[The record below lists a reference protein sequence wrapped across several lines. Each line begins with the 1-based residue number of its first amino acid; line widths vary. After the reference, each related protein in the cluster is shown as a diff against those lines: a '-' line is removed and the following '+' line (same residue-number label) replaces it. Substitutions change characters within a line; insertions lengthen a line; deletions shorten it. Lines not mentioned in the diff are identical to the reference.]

1 MPGVDIGFRVQ
12 ANRER
17 VEVLYVQSACG
28 LPVLRFDSAM
38 NPTVTRDIYPY
49 LVGDKVDIGEPG
61 TVLTIGSPT
70 MQTVVE
76 TPVHRVNRLPIRPM
90 ESSMRYAL
98 HATALAIAASL
109 LAACSSDNSAT
120 LVTDTKP
127 SDAVNTT
134 AVAFMSDVH
143 FENIYGDLKSSQFAG
158 IPTKDGH
165 NATIRTMYAQL
176 TSTRLFNENFFAFR
190 AALDDAYGKGI
201 RLVALPG
208 DISDDAQPINIDGL
222 ADILHAYQSKGMRF
236 FIAPGNH
243 DPNEPYDDDEAGKND
258 FLTKDGKEQKV
269 YAVNSADCKAKDPTV
284 VCTNQLM
291 EQGYEKLLTKL
302 GDFGYAPNKND
313 IYWETPF
320 SSYPDGKY
328 SYEDAVA
335 AADLSKRQ
343 FEICTEGEGGK
354 YKVADKVYSRCTSMF
369 DASYL
374 VEPVKGIWL
383 LALDGNVHA
392 PNANFDPAN
401 PKYFKGYDSA
411 GDGGWNKMLTHKAHQ
426 IDWIKSVAA
435 RAKAQGKQLMSFS
448 HYPTM
453 DFYANQ
459 TEAMKAVF
467 KPGAFQV
474 SRMPA
479 AATTAALAATGLP
492 LHVGGHM
499 HFNGTNDYKDAAGNY
514 LVNVQ
519 APSLAVFGA
528 AYKIIHYQS
537 KDLIDV
543 QTVGLNTVARHNEL
557 FPLYQVEYDYLQS
570 STAPS
575 DIAKRWNRSI
585 LDSKSYGEFT
595 RTYFGELSRLRF
607 MGDYWPCEMKEAAMS
622 LDLRHML
629 ILSQLQTKVTLAQL
643 KDNPSVLPLTAT
655 CAAKGTPSGDSVA
668 ASQLTADWAAATAKA
683 EQVAAAAK
691 LKLADFA
698 KVSAY
703 EFYGDFHRTVYAG
716 ELALR
721 DMGAE
726 RVAQYKVLMSAFPA
740 SPTAIL
746 KVGDQLS
753 DQNPVHVPFQSQFK
767 QVFSILKGLG
777 TGKPSDHFTIDRKAQ
792 KLNNVSQSA
801 LSFN

>member
-1 MPGVDIGFRVQ
+1 
-12 ANRER
+12 
-17 VEVLYVQSACG
+17 
-28 LPVLRFDSAM
+28 
-38 NPTVTRDIYPY
+38 
-49 LVGDKVDIGEPG
+49 
-61 TVLTIGSPT
+61 
-70 MQTVVE
+70 
-76 TPVHRVNRLPIRPM
+76 
-90 ESSMRYAL
+90 MRYAL
-98 HATALAIAASL
+98 PAAALSAAAVAAL
-109 LAACSSDNSAT
+109 LVACGSDNSPAPE
-120 LVTDTKP
+120 VKPPADT
-127 SDAVNTT
+127 VNST

-143 FENIYGDLKSSQFAG
+143 FENIYGDLKSTQFAG
-158 IPTKDGH
+158 IPTKDGK

-176 TSTRLFNENFFAFR
+176 TSTRLFNENYFAFR
-190 AALDDAYGKGI
+190 AALDDAYSKGL

-222 ADILHAYQSKGMRF
+222 TDILHEYQAKGMRF

-258 FLTKDGKEQKV
+258 FLTKDGKEQKI
-269 YAVNSADCKAKDPTV
+269 YAVNNAACKAKDPSV
-284 VCTNQLM
+284 ICTNQLM

-302 GDFGYAPNKND
+302 GEFGYAPNKND
-313 IYWETPF
+313 VYWETPF
-320 SSYPDGKY
+320 SSYADGKY
-328 SYEDAVA
+328 SYDAAVA
-335 AADLSKRQ
+335 AADLGKRQ

-354 YKVADKVYSRCTSMF
+354 YKVAGKTYSRCTNMI

-401 PKYFKGYDSA
+401 PKYFKGYDNA
-411 GDGGWNKMLTHKAHQ
+411 GDGGWNKMLTHKIHQ
-426 IDWIKSVAA
+426 IEWIKSVAA

-459 TEAMKAVF
+459 TDAMKAVF

-474 SRMPA
+474 TRMPA
-479 AATTAALAATGLP
+479 TATTAAMAATGLP
-492 LHVGGHM
+492 LHIGGHM
-499 HFNGTNDYKDAAGNY
+499 HFNGTNDYKDSAGNY

-528 AYKIIHYQS
+528 AYKIVSYQS

-557 FPLYQVEYDYLQS
+557 FPLYQVEYDYLQGS
-570 STAPS
+570 SAAS
-575 DIAKRWNRSI
+575 DIAKRWNRGI

-607 MGDYWPCEMKEAAMS
+607 MSDYWPCEMKEAAMA
-622 LDLRHML
+622 LDLRQML
-629 ILSQLQTKVTLAQL
+629 ILSQLQTRVTLAQL
-643 KDNPSVLPLTAT
+643 RDNPSVLPLSAS
-655 CAAKGTPSGDSVA
+655 CAAKGTASGDSVA
-668 ASQLTADWAAATAKA
+668 ASQLSADWAAATAKA
-683 EQVAAAAK
+683 EQVAAAAN

-721 DMGAE
+721 DMGTE
-726 RVAQYKVLMSAFPA
+726 RVAQYKVLMGAFPA
-740 SPTAIL
+740 APVAIV

-753 DQNPVHVPFQSQFK
+753 DQNPVHVAFQSQFK
-767 QVFSILKGLG
+767 QVFAILKGLG
-777 TGKPSDHFTIDRKAQ
+777 SGKPSDHFTIDLKAQ
-792 KLNNVSQSA
+792 KLNNVSNSG

>member
-1 MPGVDIGFRVQ
+1 MRLVF
-12 ANRER
+12 
-17 VEVLYVQSACG
+17 SA
-28 LPVLRFDSAM
+28 AA
-38 NPTVTRDIYPY
+38 
-49 LVGDKVDIGEPG
+49 
-61 TVLTIGSPT
+61 LT
-70 MQTVVE
+70 
-76 TPVHRVNRLPIRPM
+76 
-90 ESSMRYAL
+90 
-98 HATALAIAASL
+98 AAAVAAL
-109 LAACSSDNSAT
+109 LAACGSDGLPVTETNPGDGFNS
-120 LVTDTKP
+120 
-127 SDAVNTT
+127 T

-158 IPTKDGH
+158 IPTKDGK
-165 NATIRTMYAQL
+165 NATIRTMYAEL
-176 TSTRLFNENFFAFR
+176 TSTRLFNENYFAFR

-201 RLVALPG
+201 RLVAMPG

-222 ADILHAYQSKGMRF
+222 ADILHEYQAKGMRF

-258 FLTKDGKEQKV
+258 FLTKDGKEQKI
-269 YAVNSADCKAKDPTV
+269 YAVNNAACKAKDPAV

-291 EQGYEKLLTKL
+291 EQGYEKLMSKL
-302 GDFGYAPNKND
+302 GEFGYAPNKND

-320 SSYPDGKY
+320 SSYADGKY
-328 SYEDAVA
+328 SYEAASA
-335 AADLSKRQ
+335 AAGLGKRQ

-354 YKVADKVYSRCTSMF
+354 YKVAGKSYSRCVNMV

-401 PKYFKGYDSA
+401 PTYFKGYDNA
-411 GDGGWNKMLTHKAHQ
+411 GDAGWNKMLTHKIHQ
-426 IDWIKSVAA
+426 IEWIKSVAA
-435 RAKAQGKQLMSFS
+435 RAKAQGKQLMAFS

-459 TEAMKAVF
+459 TDAMKAVF

-499 HFNGTNDYKDAAGNY
+499 HFNGTNDYKDSAGNY

-519 APSLAVFGA
+519 SPSLAVFGA
-528 AYKIIHYQS
+528 AYKIVSYQS
-537 KDLIDV
+537 KDVIDV
-543 QTVGLNTVARHNEL
+543 QTVGLGNVPRHNEL
-557 FPLYQVEYDYLQS
+557 FPLYQVEYDYLQGS
-570 STAPS
+570 SAAG

-607 MGDYWPCEMKEAAMS
+607 MSDYWPCEMKEAAMS
-622 LDLRHML
+622 LDARQML

-643 KDNPSVLPLTAT
+643 KDNPSVLPLTAA
-655 CAAKGTPSGDSVA
+655 CAARGTVADGGVA
-668 ASQLTADWAAATAKA
+668 ASQLTTDWAAATAKA
-683 EQVAAAAK
+683 EQLAAAAN

-698 KVSAY
+698 KISAY

-740 SPTAIL
+740 APAAIV

-753 DQNPVHVPFQSQFK
+753 DQNPVHVAFQSQFK
-767 QVFSILKGLG
+767 QVFAIFKGLG
-777 TGKPSDHFTIDRKAQ
+777 SGKPSDHFTIDLKAQ
-792 KLNNVSQSA
+792 KLNNASNSG

>member
-1 MPGVDIGFRVQ
+1 
-12 ANRER
+12 
-17 VEVLYVQSACG
+17 
-28 LPVLRFDSAM
+28 
-38 NPTVTRDIYPY
+38 
-49 LVGDKVDIGEPG
+49 
-61 TVLTIGSPT
+61 
-70 MQTVVE
+70 
-76 TPVHRVNRLPIRPM
+76 
-90 ESSMRYAL
+90 MRYAL
-98 HATALAIAASL
+98 PAAAAMAAAVAAL
-109 LAACSSDNSAT
+109 LAACGSDGLPVTETNPGDGFNS
-120 LVTDTKP
+120 
-127 SDAVNTT
+127 T

-158 IPTKDGH
+158 IPTKDGK

-176 TSTRLFNENFFAFR
+176 TSTRLFNENYFAFR

-201 RLVALPG
+201 RLVAMPG

-222 ADILHAYQSKGMRF
+222 ADILHEYQAKGMRF

-258 FLTKDGKEQKV
+258 FLTKDGKEQKI
-269 YAVNSADCKAKDPTV
+269 YAVNNAACKAKDPAV
-284 VCTNQLM
+284 VCTNQLL
-291 EQGYEKLLTKL
+291 EQGYEKLMTKL
-302 GDFGYAPNKND
+302 GEFGYAPNKSD

-320 SSYPDGKY
+320 SAYADGKY
-328 SYEDAVA
+328 TYEAASA
-335 AADLSKRQ
+335 AASLDKRQ

-354 YKVADKVYSRCTSMF
+354 YKVAGKTYSRCTNMV

-374 VEPVKGIWL
+374 VEPVNGIWL

-401 PKYFKGYDSA
+401 PKNFKGYDNA
-411 GDGGWNKMLTHKAHQ
+411 GDGGWNKMLTHKIHQ
-426 IDWIKSVAA
+426 IEWIKSVAA

-459 TEAMKAVF
+459 TDAMKAVF

-479 AATTAALAATGLP
+479 TATTAAMAATGLP

-499 HFNGTNDYKDAAGNY
+499 HFNGTNDFKDAAGNY

-519 APSLAVFGA
+519 SPSLAVFGA
-528 AYKIIHYQS
+528 AYKIVSYQS

-543 QTVGLNTVARHNEL
+543 QTVGLNNVARHNEL
-557 FPLYQVEYDYLQS
+557 FPLYQVEYDYLQGS
-570 STAPS
+570 SITS
-575 DIAKRWNRSI
+575 DIGKRWNRSI

-607 MGDYWPCEMKEAAMS
+607 MSDYWPCEMKEAAMS
-622 LDLRHML
+622 LDARQML

-643 KDNPSVLPLTAT
+643 KDNPLVVPLTAA
-655 CAAKGTPSGDSVA
+655 CAAKGTVADGGVA
-668 ASQLTADWAAATAKA
+668 ASQLTADWAAASVKA
-683 EQVAAAAK
+683 EQIAAAAN

-698 KVSAY
+698 KISAY

-726 RVAQYKVLMSAFPA
+726 RVAQYKVLMGAFPA
-740 SPTAIL
+740 TPAAIV

-753 DQNPVHVPFQSQFK
+753 DQNAVHVAFQSQFK
-767 QVFSILKGLG
+767 QVFAILKGLG
-777 TGKPSDHFTIDRKAQ
+777 SGKPSDHFTIDLKAQ
-792 KLNNVSQSA
+792 KLNNASSSG